1 MVMHL
6 ANMKSRKKSTGKI
19 TCKEDK
25 AMYEVYIYSA
35 GGVRKHFVDCETE
48 QAAIEFCEDYGY
60 EWADEFGFVWGMN
73 YREV

>member
-1 MVMHL
+1 
-6 ANMKSRKKSTGKI
+6 
-19 TCKEDK
+19 
-25 AMYEVYIYSA
+25 MYEVYIYSA
-35 GGVRKHFVDCETE
+35 SGIKKHFVDCETE